1 VTDAANPRAGKNQR
15 SEGVKTGIASS
26 VIDAVVRG
34 VSYTVRGAS
43 APDDFFGPGQPLL
56 PTAQEQ
62 AHGRQFDYPFA
73 VNTQQAPRANEAV
86 SFGQLIGLADNYDLL
101 RLVIE
106 TRKDQ
111 IEKLG
116 WSIAKRMK
124 PGEPKPKTGSPQDAR
139 IAPLEAFLAF
149 PDKEHE
155 FGVWLRAF
163 LEDMFV
169 IDAATIYPRPTIGGQ
184 ARRNGRNSPDD
195 AGAVAILDDLYS
207 LDLLDGATIV
217 RKVDN
222 GGRTPLPPSVA
233 YQQVIKG
240 LPATDY
246 TRDDLLYLPRNF
258 RTRRLYGYSPV
269 EQIITTVNIALR
281 RQTAQLQ
288 YYTEGNIPDALIGVP
303 ATWNPDEIKRFQSNW
318 DAMLEGDTAQRRHA
332 KFVPGDIA
340 KNYVPTREPMI
351 KDEYDEWLARVVCFA
366 FSIPPTPFVK
376 MMNRA
381 TAETA
386 MKQAAEEGIQPLLKF
401 IKGVMDRIIRVYM
414 KAPDLEFVW
423 VDDEKI
429 DEGALATS
437 NDVYLK
443 NGSKSIDDIRADLGL
458 DAIGMGNAIYTQRG
472 PILLADFL
480 DLSPEDRLKLVGLNS
495 GPEIDP
501 LTGLPKQPFGGG
513 QPANDKSGK
522 DGAPAGGGTFRKTR
536 GA

>member
-1 VTDAANPRAGKNQR
+1 MTDNPRAGKNQR
-15 SEGVKTGIASS
+15 GEGVKSGIAKS

-34 VSYTVRGAS
+34 VEYTVRGAS
-43 APDDFFGPGQPLL
+43 TPDDFFGPGQPLQ
-56 PTAQEQ
+56 PSAQEQ

-73 VNTQQAPRANEAV
+73 VNTQQQPRANEAV

-111 IEKLG
+111 IEKLDT
-116 WSIAKRMK
+116 AVVKRM
-124 PGEPKPKTGSPQDAR
+124 PAGSPKPKPGAPIDPR
-139 IAPLEAFLAF
+139 IAAIEAFLKT
-149 PDKEHE
+149 PDREHSW
-155 FGVWLRAF
+155 GVWLRAF

-169 IDAATIYPRPTIGGQ
+169 IDALTIYPRPTIGG
-184 ARRNGRNSPDD
+184 
-195 AGAVAILDDLYS
+195 DLYS

-217 RKVDN
+217 RKIDN

-401 IKGVMDRIIRVYM
+401 VKEIIDRILAKYF

-423 VDDEKI
+423 TDDDDLDQE
-429 DEGALATS
+429 ALAKA
-437 NDVYLK
+437 NDVYVK
-443 NGSKSIDDIRADLGL
+443 NGTKSIDDVCRDLG
-458 DAIGMGNAIYTQRG
+458 IEPPGFGNAIYTVRG
-472 PILLADFL
+472 PILLKDFL
-480 DLSPEDRLKLVGLNS
+480 ALSSEDRLKLVGLNS

-501 LTGLPKQPFGGG
+501 LTGQPKQPFGG
-513 QPANDKSGK
+513 PAANDKSGK

>member
-1 VTDAANPRAGKNQR
+1 MADVNPRAGKNQR
-15 SEGVKTGIASS
+15 GEGVKTGIAAS

-43 APDDFFGPGQPLL
+43 TPDDFFGPGQPLP

-73 VNTQQAPRANEAV
+73 VNTQQQPRANEPV

-116 WSIAKRMK
+116 WSVAMRVK
-124 PGEPKPKTGSPQDAR
+124 PGQTKPKPTDTQDPR

-169 IDAATIYPRPTIGGQ
+169 IDALTIYPRPTVGG
-184 ARRNGRNSPDD
+184 
-195 AGAVAILDDLYS
+195 DLYS

-217 RKVDN
+217 RKIDT

-240 LPATDY
+240 LAATDY

-303 ATWNPDEIKRFQSNW
+303 ATWNPEEIKRFQSNW

-351 KDEYDEWLARVVCFA
+351 KDDYDEWLARVVCFA

-423 VDDEKI
+423 VDDEKT
-429 DEGALATS
+429 DEAVLATS
-437 NDVYLK
+437 NDVSLK
-443 NGSKSIDDIRADLGL
+443 NGSKSIDDVRADLGL
-458 DAIGMGNAIYTQRG
+458 DPIGMGNAIYTVNG
-472 PILLADFL
+472 PILVSDFL
-480 DLSPEDRLKLVGLNS
+480 ELSSEDRLKLVGLNS
-495 GPEIDP
+495 GPEVDP
-501 LTGLPKQPFGGG
+501 LTGLPKQPFGG
-513 QPANDKSGK
+513 AAKDGK
-522 DGAPAGGGTFRKTR
+522 DGAPTGGGTFQKTR